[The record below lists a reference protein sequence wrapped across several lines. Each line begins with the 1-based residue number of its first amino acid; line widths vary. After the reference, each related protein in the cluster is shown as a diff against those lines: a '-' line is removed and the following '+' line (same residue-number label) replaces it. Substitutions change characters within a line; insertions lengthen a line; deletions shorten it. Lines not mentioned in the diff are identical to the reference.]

1 MANEDN
7 ITNELRRNNKGITS
21 DVRRNSKDS
30 SIVSAVED
38 ERDGVEKE
46 DLDPRDPILHPFDP
60 QVIKIIPDS
69 VNLGSIIENLENKEI
84 DLSPAFQR
92 KRDLWNDTLKSRLIE
107 SLILGLPLPT
117 FFFANETVVDKD
129 TGEEKLML
137 VVVDGLQRLCTIQ
150 EFVIDKSLRLT
161 NLEFLSKTHTGKT
174 YDKLS
179 REEQRKIRGARITY
193 STILENNPPL
203 VKFIV
208 FRRINT
214 GGLPLNP
221 QEIRHALNQGAPAQ
235 LLKSLAESVEFT
247 TATSNAIK
255 TDRMLDCEFINRFI
269 AFYILGFDESY
280 GGDIEFFL
288 AQALIALSEKNNEY
302 IESIKFNF
310 IESMNC
316 TFLIFGEDAFRK
328 PRTLLNPKRKAL
340 SKALFDCISVNIA
353 NLSPVQRKT
362 LVHRKSKFLHDFNL
376 LFDYNKEFVD
386 SISNAT
392 GTQGHVKT
400 RFEVIRK
407 LIEEVLR

>member
-1 MANEDN
+1 MTSEDN
-7 ITNELRRNNKGITS
+7 ITSE
-21 DVRRNSKDS
+21 VMRNSKDS
-30 SIVSAVED
+30 TTVSASED
-38 ERDGVEKE
+38 EKDGIEKE

-92 KRDLWNDTLKSRLIE
+92 KRDLWSDTLKSRLIE

-117 FFFANETVVDKD
+117 FFFANETKVDKE

-161 NLEFLSKTHTGKT
+161 NLEFLSKTHTGIT
-174 YDKLS
+174 YDQLT
-179 REEQRKIRGARITY
+179 REEQRKIKGARITY

-221 QEIRHALNQGAPAQ
+221 QEIRHALNQGVPAQ
-235 LLKSLAESVEFT
+235 LLKTLAESDEFIA
-247 TATSNAIK
+247 ATSKAIK
-255 TDRMLDCEFINRFI
+255 TDRMLDCEFVNRFL
-269 AFYILGFDESY
+269 AFHILGFEENY

-288 AQALIALSEKNNEY
+288 AQSLVVLSDNR
-302 IESIKFNF
+302 
-310 IESMNC
+310 
-316 TFLIFGEDAFRK
+316 ED
-328 PRTLLNPKRKAL
+328 KA
-340 SKALFDCISVNIA
+340 
-353 NLSPVQRKT
+353 
-362 LVHRKSKFLHDFNL
+362 
-376 LFDYNKEFVD
+376 
-386 SISNAT
+386 
-392 GTQGHVKT
+392 
-400 RFEVIRK
+400 RFY
-407 LIEEVLR
+407 